1 MVASD
6 RLKKVAD
13 SLSSNPIS
21 ASVLPDTMSSR
32 VQVPDRLPWDPSCTR
47 FPSRKELPTLTGAP
61 EGAAWVWGRE
71 HVHFWVFHPPTSAS
85 ASIICFW
92 SAV

>member
-61 EGAAWVWGRE
+61 EGAAWVWGE
-71 HVHFWVFHPPTSAS
+71 DDSVSFGLVFFFLFFFFSFS
-85 ASIICFW
+85 EEL
-92 SAV
+92 

>member
-61 EGAAWVWGRE
+61 EGAAWVWGEDDSRVKDAAAE
-71 HVHFWVFHPPTSAS
+71 IKTGEMVRIV
-85 ASIICFW
+85 
-92 SAV
+92 